1 LATASTPEQFA
12 VAALAPQPWKNGAGL
27 TRQIAVGPRGADNAS
42 FDWRIS
48 LAEVASDA
56 PFSAFP
62 GIDRCI
68 TLLRG
73 AGMRLVSADGSVDH
87 RLDQPL
93 EPFRFAGEPALNAT
107 LLDGACS
114 DFNVMTRRG
123 AWSAEVAIVRAA
135 CELADADAMLLLGV
149 SGSWQIDA
157 GATDHDAAWSLEPD
171 AALLWRARCGT
182 LWATPTPRPI
192 TRPTTR
198 PAEPLTT
205 PQANALL
212 QVRLCQHPR

>member
-1 LATASTPEQFA
+1 MATASTPEQFA
-12 VAALAPQPWKNGAGL
+12 VAALAPQPWKNGAGQ
-27 TRQIAVGPRGADNAS
+27 TREIAVGPRGADNTG

-48 LAEVASDA
+48 LAEVGRDA

-73 AGMRLVSADGSVDH
+73 AGMRLASADGSVDH
-87 RLDQPL
+87 RLDHTL
-93 EPFRFAGEPALNAT
+93 TPFRFAGELALNAT
-107 LLDGACS
+107 LFDGACS

-123 AWSAEVAIVRAA
+123 AWSAEVVIVRAA
-135 CELADADAMLLLGV
+135 CELVDADVMLLLCAG
-149 SGSWQIDA
+149 GSWQIDA

-171 AALLWRARCGT
+171 AALLWRTRSGS
-182 LWATPTPRPI
+182 LWVTPK
-192 TRPTTR
+192 TRPT
-198 PAEPLTT
+198 A

>member
-1 LATASTPEQFA
+1 MGAHPSPERITI
-12 VAALAPQPWKNGAGL
+12 AALAPQPWKNGAGL
-27 TRQIAVGPRGADNAS
+27 TRELAVGPRGADNAG

-48 LAEVASDA
+48 LAEVGRDA

-73 AGMRLVSADGSVDH
+73 AGMRLASADGSVDH
-87 RLDQPL
+87 RLDQGL
-93 EPFRFAGEPALNAT
+93 APFRFAGELALHAT
-107 LLDGACS
+107 LFDGACS

-123 AWSAEVAIVRAA
+123 AWTAEVAIVRAA
-135 CELADADAMLLLGV
+135 CELVDADVMLLLCAG
-149 SGSWQIDA
+149 GSWQIDA

-182 LWATPTPRPI
+182 LWATPTTRPI

>member
-1 LATASTPEQFA
+1 LAAASTPEQLA
-12 VAALAPQPWKNGAGL
+12 VAALAPQTWKNGAGL
-27 TRQIAVGPRGADNAS
+27 TREIAVGPRGADNAS

-48 LAEVASDA
+48 LAEVARDA

-73 AGMRLVSADGSVDH
+73 AGMRLASADGSVDH
-87 RLDQPL
+87 SLDQAL
-93 EPFRFAGEPALNAT
+93 APFRFAGELALNAT

-123 AWSAEVAIVRAA
+123 AWSAEVAVVRAA
-135 CELADADAMLLLGV
+135 CELVDADAMLLLGV
-149 SGSWQIDA
+149 SGTWQIDA
-157 GATDHDAAWSLEPD
+157 GATDHDAAWSLDLD
-171 AALLWRARCGT
+171 AALLWRNRCGT
-182 LWATPTPRPI
+182 LWVS
-192 TRPTTR
+192 PTTH
-198 PAEPLTT
+198 PTT